1 MSRLILGRKT
11 RSGLMAF
18 LLAGAALPLATPAL
32 AQAVDSASSDKVE
45 TVIVTAEKRPESL
58 QQAPLAITAL
68 TQQTLTDMGGSDLAD
83 FANVIPGLAFE
94 NDRAGENSTTIRG
107 ISEIG
112 GIAPSVGIY
121 MDEIPITAV
130 SGEQVNLKSFD
141 VNQIEVLRG
150 PQGTL
155 YGEGSEGGTIRIVT
169 NKPDADA
176 FSAAIRATGSDTD
189 HGGFNDELDAMVN
202 IPVVSNTLAVRAVGL
217 WSDYDGWTTNP
228 DLGSNHYNRNVSY
241 TARLEARYTPNSKW
255 TVDLSFIDQYSK
267 SDGPSVSDL
276 DYVYAV
282 PTAEPRNDR
291 FDIYS
296 ATVTGDLGF
305 ATLTSATGY
314 FDRSSFSHNDFSS
327 EAGLASFIYGTPV
340 STVAI
345 LRPNDQKAFTEEL
358 RLVSNPGGPLQ
369 WTVGG
374 FYEHNN
380 IYIANSTVTD
390 PAEPD
395 VFNLSVGDVSRQYAA
410 FGEATYSITDRL
422 HVTGGLRYFEQDRN
436 TNSSVSGLVPLLFTG
451 VSFNNLTQT
460 ASNSFLNAKASV
472 SYDVS
477 ETALVYATASSGF
490 RAGDINP
497 YAFMFPGA
505 PSSFGPEHLWN
516 YEVGAKTS
524 WFDDKLVADG
534 DVFYIDW
541 SNIIVDA
548 AAPNPLFGYSFN
560 AGTAHS
566 EGAELELTAIPTP
579 GLELTFAETYD
590 EAVLDKVAPGAAA
603 ASGETL
609 PFVPKYKTS
618 LGAQYTF
625 PIFNGDLNGRL
636 RADLFDT
643 SKTYSYVNDAP
654 YSVNA
659 GYAQLN
665 LRAGIVGDS
674 WDVTAFA
681 DNITGTKGELSAS
694 LSETGTDQYVLIRP
708 RTIGLTL
715 NKHF

>member
-32 AQAVDSASSDKVE
+32 AQAADSASTDKVE
-45 TVIVTAEKRPESL
+45 TVIVTAEKRSEPL
-58 QQAPLAITAL
+58 QKVPVAVTAL

-202 IPVVSNTLAVRAVGL
+202 IPIVADTLAVRAVGL

-241 TARLEARYTPNSKW
+241 TARLEARYTPDSKW

-327 EAGLASFIYGTPV
+327 EAGLASFIYGTPI
-340 STVAI
+340 STVAARLEPRRPAAMDGRRL
-345 LRPNDQKAFTEEL
+345 LRAQQYLHCEFD
-358 RLVSNPGGPLQ
+358 
-369 WTVGG
+369 
-374 FYEHNN
+374 
-380 IYIANSTVTD
+380 
-390 PAEPD
+390 
-395 VFNLSVGDVSRQYAA
+395 GDRSRGAGCVQSERGRHFAP
-410 FGEATYSITDRL
+410 IC
-422 HVTGGLRYFEQDRN
+422 
-436 TNSSVSGLVPLLFTG
+436 G
-451 VSFNNLTQT
+451 VW
-460 ASNSFLNAKASV
+460 
-472 SYDVS
+472 
-477 ETALVYATASSGF
+477 
-490 RAGDINP
+490 RGDIFH
-497 YAFMFPGA
+497 YRQ
-505 PSSFGPEHLWN
+505 
-516 YEVGAKTS
+516 
-524 WFDDKLVADG
+524 
-534 DVFYIDW
+534 
-541 SNIIVDA
+541 A
-548 AAPNPLFGYSFN
+548 AHHGRAALFRTGSK
-560 AGTAHS
+560 HQ
-566 EGAELELTAIPTP
+566 LERQRSR
-579 GLELTFAETYD
+579 
-590 EAVLDKVAPGAAA
+590 A
-603 ASGETL
+603 ASL
-609 PFVPKYKTS
+609 H
-618 LGAQYTF
+618 
-625 PIFNGDLNGRL
+625 R
-636 RADLFDT
+636 R
-643 SKTYSYVNDAP
+643 
-654 YSVNA
+654 
-659 GYAQLN
+659 
-665 LRAGIVGDS
+665 
-674 WDVTAFA
+674 
-681 DNITGTKGELSAS
+681 ELQQSHP
-694 LSETGTDQYVLIRP
+694 DR
-708 RTIGLTL
+708 
-715 NKHF
+715 F